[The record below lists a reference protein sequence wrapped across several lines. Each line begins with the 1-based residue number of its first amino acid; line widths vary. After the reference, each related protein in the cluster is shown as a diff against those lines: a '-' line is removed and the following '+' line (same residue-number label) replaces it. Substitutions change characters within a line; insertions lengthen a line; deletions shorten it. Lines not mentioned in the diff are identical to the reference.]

1 MIELAPRH
9 KIGLPVAAP
18 VMPAAGFWGYGQ
30 NRYAPLIDAARF
42 GALVT
47 NPITLRPRRTAPA
60 ITEVSGGVIFHAPP
74 GNFGV
79 KKIIRAHKKF
89 WRGSPVPV
97 IAHLP
102 ADAPDDLRRTARA
115 LESTGHIA
123 AFEIGFTPDDSPG
136 DIRAC
141 LHAVMRHSEL
151 PLLAKI
157 PAAAGL
163 DAPAA
168 ALDAGADAL
177 VLAVSPP
184 AGAVSAAGEIIN
196 GEFFGLGIVPGA
208 LPAIARMRATFPD
221 VPLIA
226 GGGIHTPAEAQ
237 MYLRA
242 GATAV
247 QLDTIIFIN
256 PMQVQKLLEALA

>member
-9 KIGLPVAAP
+9 KIGLPIAAP

-30 NRYAPLIDAARF
+30 NQYAPLIDAARF
-42 GALVT
+42 GAIVT
-47 NPITLRPRRTAPA
+47 NPITLRPRRAAPA
-60 ITEVSGGVIFHAPP
+60 FTEVSGGVIFHSPP

-79 KKIIRAHKKF
+79 KKIIRTHKKF
-89 WRGSPVPV
+89 WKKSLVPV

-102 ADAPDDLRRTARA
+102 AGIPDDLRRTARA

-136 DIRAC
+136 TIRAC
-141 LHAVMRHSEL
+141 LHAVVRHSEL
-151 PLLAKI
+151 PVLAKI
-157 PAAAGL
+157 PAATGQEGL
-163 DAPAA
+163 AA

-184 AGAVSAAGEIIN
+184 AGAVSATGSIIS
-196 GEFFGLGIVPGA
+196 GEFFGLGIVPAA
-208 LPAIARMRATFPD
+208 LPAIARIRATFPD
-221 VPLIA
+221 VPLLA
-226 GGGIHTPAEAQ
+226 SGGIHTPTDTQACLQ
-237 MYLRA
+237 A

-256 PMQVQKLLEALA
+256 PALVQKILEALA